1 MMVNSFSKNFAPHPS
16 HPLQCDCPHA
26 HNHPGVSVNLAII
39 LLYLVALIFCGYM
52 GKRRAK
58 NAEDFR
64 VAGRRLGPLLY
75 TGTMSAVVLGGAS
88 TVGGVGLGYTYGL
101 SGMWLV
107 VAIATGVVLLS
118 LIFAPIISKLKIYT
132 VSQMLSLRYGVR
144 ATQVSS
150 IVMLGYTLMITVT
163 STAAYASIF
172 RVMFDIDRSWA
183 ILLGSLVVIGYSLL
197 GGMWSIT
204 LTDMMQFAIMTVGI
218 FLLMLPLS
226 LSQAGGWDGLTE
238 RLSPE
243 YFSLDTMG
251 TNSII
256 TMFVI
261 YTLGILVGQD
271 IWQRVFSARSP
282 EVARWG
288 GTGAGVYIGL
298 YGIAGAVIG
307 MAAAALLPVLES
319 QDDAFAT
326 VAQNYLLTGV
336 GGVVLAAGVA
346 AMMSTASG
354 ALIASATVARVDV
367 IPFLTGR
374 PALEEEGGDSGA
386 TLATDRIYLLILG
399 LVATVLAIFLTDTV
413 TSLTIAYDI
422 LVGGLMVAILGGLI
436 WRRGTGAGAAASML
450 VGSVVTLAS
459 MPIFGV
465 LANEP
470 IYYGLASSL
479 VVYIAVSLLTK
490 PTSSEVMNA
499 WDTRL
504 QQRHQRSVRPSQRAL
519 S

>member
-1 MMVNSFSKNFAPHPS
+1 M
-16 HPLQCDCPHA
+16 
-26 HNHPGVSVNLAII
+26 
-39 LLYLVALIFCGYM
+39 
-52 GKRRAK
+52 
-58 NAEDFR
+58 
-64 VAGRRLGPLLY
+64 
-75 TGTMSAVVLGGAS
+75 
-88 TVGGVGLGYTYGL
+88 
-101 SGMWLV
+101 
-107 VAIATGVVLLS
+107 
-118 LIFAPIISKLKIYT
+118 
-132 VSQMLSLRYGVR
+132 
-144 ATQVSS
+144 
-150 IVMLGYTLMITVT
+150 
-163 STAAYASIF
+163 
-172 RVMFDIDRSWA
+172 
-183 ILLGSLVVIGYSLL
+183 
-197 GGMWSIT
+197 
-204 LTDMMQFAIMTVGI
+204 
-218 FLLMLPLS
+218 
-226 LSQAGGWDGLTE
+226 
-238 RLSPE
+238 
-243 YFSLDTMG
+243 
-251 TNSII
+251 
-256 TMFVI
+256 
-261 YTLGILVGQD
+261 GQD

-326 VAQNYLLTGV
+326 VAQNYLPTGV

-367 IPFLTGR
+367 ILFLTGR

-422 LVGGLMVAILGGLI
+422 LVGGLMVAILGGLL

-479 VVYIAVSLLTK
+479 VVYVAVSLLTK

-499 WDTRL
+499 WDARL
-504 QQRHQRSVRPSQRAL
+504 QQRHQHSVRPSQRAL

>member
-1 MMVNSFSKNFAPHPS
+1 M
-16 HPLQCDCPHA
+16 
-26 HNHPGVSVNLAII
+26 NLAII
-39 LLYLVALIFCGYM
+39 LLYLGALVFFGYL
-52 GKRRAK
+52 GKRRA
-58 NAEDFR
+58 NSTEDFR

-107 VAIATGVVLLS
+107 VAIAAGVLLLS
-118 LIFAPIISKLKIYT
+118 LVFAPIISRLKIYT

-150 IVMLGYTLMITVT
+150 IVMLAYTVMIAVT

-172 RVMFDIDRSWA
+172 RVMFDMDRTWA

-204 LTDMMQFAIMTVGI
+204 LTDMMQFAIMTVGM
-218 FLLMLPLS
+218 FLLMLPFS
-226 LSQAGGWDGLTE
+226 LSQAGGWQGLTE
-238 RLSPE
+238 RLDAEFFQLGS
-243 YFSLDTMG
+243 MG
-251 TNSII
+251 MNSII

-288 GTGAGVYIGL
+288 GASAGIYIAL
-298 YGIAGAVIG
+298 YGVAGAVIG
-307 MAAAALLPVLES
+307 MAAAVLAPQLES
-319 QDDAFAT
+319 QDDAFAAI
-326 VAQNYLLTGV
+326 AQNYLPAGV

-367 IPFLTGR
+367 IPFITGR
-374 PALEEEGGDSGA
+374 PALEEGEETDA
-386 TLATDRIYLLILG
+386 TLKADRLYLLVLG
-399 LVATVLAIFLTDTV
+399 VLVTFIAIFLTDTV

-422 LVGGLMVAILGGLI
+422 LVGGLMVAILGGLV
-436 WRRGTGAGAAASML
+436 WKRGTGMGAALSMAA
-450 VGSVVTLAS
+450 GSLVTLGC

-470 IYYGLASSL
+470 IYYGLAVSL
-479 VVYIAVSLLTK
+479 VVYVVASLATK
-490 PTSSEVMNA
+490 PTSPEVMNA
-499 WDTRL
+499 WQERL
-504 QQRHQRSVRPSQRAL
+504 NG
-519 S
+519 

>member
-1 MMVNSFSKNFAPHPS
+1 M
-16 HPLQCDCPHA
+16 
-26 HNHPGVSVNLAII
+26 NLAII

-163 STAAYASIF
+163 STA
-172 RVMFDIDRSWA
+172 
-183 ILLGSLVVIGYSLL
+183 
-197 GGMWSIT
+197 
-204 LTDMMQFAIMTVGI
+204 
-218 FLLMLPLS
+218 
-226 LSQAGGWDGLTE
+226 
-238 RLSPE
+238 
-243 YFSLDTMG
+243 
-251 TNSII
+251 
-256 TMFVI
+256 
-261 YTLGILVGQD
+261 
-271 IWQRVFSARSP
+271 
-282 EVARWG
+282 
-288 GTGAGVYIGL
+288 
-298 YGIAGAVIG
+298 
-307 MAAAALLPVLES
+307 
-319 QDDAFAT
+319 
-326 VAQNYLLTGV
+326 
-336 GGVVLAAGVA
+336 
-346 AMMSTASG
+346 
-354 ALIASATVARVDV
+354 VARVDV
-367 IPFLTGR
+367 IPFLTGK

-422 LVGGLMVAILGGLI
+422 LVGGLMVAILGGLL

-479 VVYIAVSLLTK
+479 VVYVAVSLLTK

-504 QQRHQRSVRPSQRAL
+504 QQHHQRSVRPSQRAL